1 MLNITSIVPFSDA
14 GASVWSPRWPPV
26 CGAGH
31 CDQVVRLKH
40 LYYNFS
46 NTGHCRRHRRC
57 RCCKL
62 HVAMEPGAAGAWAG
76 DPGHLFGLCT
86 VDPIK
91 TDHSRHHTH
100 NLLCCI
106 LFLFHSLHTVSHIVS
121 RARLRLF
128 LIDTTSY
135 DLCTLMLQSLPI
147 LSVDS
152 KFIWNKHWCCWSHC
166 YCMSHIKQSYLKWN
180 CSTSNEYA
188 AAAGSS
194 LSPHWARV
202 WCRVCIVQLSVPCSV
217 RYRWHVVIEFRHMID
232 QTFCCSLLKLLS
244 SYI

>member
-1 MLNITSIVPFSDA
+1 MQE
-14 GASVWSPRWPPV
+14 PV
-26 CGAGH
+26 CGHPGDRL
-31 CDQVVRLKH
+31 CVVQDTVIKLSD
-40 LYYNFS
+40 S
-46 NTGHCRRHRRC
+46 NIFITTFQTLATAAVTAAAAAASCM
-57 RCCKL
+57 L
-62 HVAMEPGAAGAWAG
+62 PWSPELQEPGPGTRDICLDCAQLTPLKLTTAA
-76 DPGHLFGLCT
+76 T
-86 VDPIK
+86 
-91 TDHSRHHTH
+91 TH
-100 NLLCCI
+100 IISCAVFC
-106 LFLFHSLHTVSHIVS
+106 SCSTPYTMSHIVS

-194 LSPHWARV
+194 LSPHCPCARV
-202 WCRVCIVQLSVPCSV
+202 WCRVCIVQPSVPCSV